1 MKKAARWTVRSIGGD
16 IAYVYKD
23 NFRNRTTANVGR
35 EVDVGTEAAWALE
48 VGREMMSEVAEPAF
62 RIAAAKFGV
71 FRLENVIFFN
81 AGILWV
87 FGSGLGVL
95 RVWDDWMNRL

>member
-1 MKKAARWTVRSIGGD
+1 MKKAARWTVKSIGSN

-48 VGREMMSEVAEPAF
+48 VGREIMSEIAKPAF
-62 RIAAAKFGV
+62 RIAAARFGV
-71 FRLENVIFFN
+71 FRLEHVIFLT
-81 AGILWV
+81 AGVLWV
-87 FGSGLGVL
+87 FGSG
-95 RVWDDWMNRL
+95 